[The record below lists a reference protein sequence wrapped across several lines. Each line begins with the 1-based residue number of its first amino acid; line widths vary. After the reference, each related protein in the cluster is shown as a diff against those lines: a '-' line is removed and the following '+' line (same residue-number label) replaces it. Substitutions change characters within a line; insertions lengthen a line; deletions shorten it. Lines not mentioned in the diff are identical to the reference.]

1 MRGSICTYL
10 VGDGGIDRDGGR
22 GRGEEGEKERDERM
36 VKGWSDV
43 AVGCCLFVAVSGVL
57 IL

>member
-10 VGDGGIDRDGGR
+10 VGDREIDRERGR
-22 GRGEEGEKERDERM
+22 GRGEKGEKDERM
-36 VKGWSDV
+36 VKGWSDM